1 MSIFDDRSVQST
13 RFISFNQSCRRVF
26 FVFCFFL
33 SGSGSKYIS
42 IFQNSDFI
50 LAIPR
55 LYLTILI
62 RKINWSF
69 SLLSYIPHIWLFFPS
84 EWKKLAIVEL
94 NRVTKSEIR
103 NIKLHLR
110 EKKSQKRI
118 VRQNR

>member
-1 MSIFDDRSVQST
+1 MVT
-13 RFISFNQSCRRVF
+13 F
-26 FVFCFFL
+26 FVGGAYLVTENDRFQEAVYGNHGIKNKKGKFEF
-33 SGSGSKYIS
+33 

-62 RKINWSF
+62 RKINSSF
-69 SLLSYIPHIWLFFPS
+69 SLLSLYPTLLASLRMDKI
-84 EWKKLAIVEL
+84 AIVEL
-94 NRVTKSEIR
+94 NRVIKSEIR
-103 NIKLHLR
+103 DIKLHLR